1 MTTRLKLWQVDASW
15 HCLIVGTCL
24 TPAEARAAAARAG
37 HDTDGIE
44 DFRVHHACVH
54 VAADRSRPL
63 ARALHKRLEA
73 KHARTARAFSRART
87 VAALGALWDEHR
99 ERGGIGG
106 ALWALATHP
115 ALDEDLRER
124 VYGEVHMLQHAC
136 GHDAAGVRRADAR
149 RDARVESLEA
159 RLVEERAEAAAR
171 LEAERGRAAGLERR
185 LVEER
190 ARRAP
195 TPAAEPAREGD
206 ADARARLAERVDALS
221 RANAC
226 QGAIIDGLRAREADA
241 RATLAAAEAA
251 REALAADL
259 ARLESLVDGLLD
271 ARAPDARAAPPDEAR
286 PATSLCGRCVLVIGG
301 DPTQCKRY
309 RALVEQ
315 ADGTFL
321 HHDGGVEDRGARVT
335 DLVRRAD
342 AVLCPTDRVSHEA
355 MRRAKR
361 ACRSEAKPMIFLER
375 GNIASFA
382 SGLESLVART
392 PTASTAPPS
401 GARTLARVAD
411 SD

>member
-1 MTTRLKLWQVDASW
+1 MSTRPKLWQVDASW

-24 TPAEARAAAARAG
+24 TPAEARAAAVRAG
-37 HDTDGIE
+37 HDTGGVA
-44 DFRVHHACVH
+44 DFQVHHACVH
-54 VAADRSRPL
+54 NAADRSRPL

-73 KHARTARAFSRART
+73 KHARTVRAFARACD
-87 VAALGALWDEHR
+87 VDALAALWDEHR
-99 ERGGIGG
+99 ERGVIGG
-106 ALWALATHP
+106 ALWALATHA
-115 ALDEDLRER
+115 ALDDDLRER

-136 GHDAAGVRRADAR
+136 GLDAAGTRRADAR
-149 RDARVESLEA
+149 RDARVEALEG

-171 LEAERGRAAGLERR
+171 LEAERGRAAELERR

-190 ARRAP
+190 ARRTP
-195 TPAAEPAREGD
+195 PPAAEPAREGD
-206 ADARARLAERVDALS
+206 ADARARLAERVDALI

-226 QGAIIDGLRAREADA
+226 QNSIIDGLRAREADA

-259 ARLESLVDGLLD
+259 ERLEALVDGLLD
-271 ARAPDARAAPPDEAR
+271 AREPTAADASRDGAR
-286 PATSLCGRCVLVIGG
+286 PAPSLCGRCVLVIGG
-301 DPTQCKRY
+301 DPSQCKRY
-309 RALVEQ
+309 RALVEG

-321 HHDGGVEDRGARVT
+321 HHDGGVEDRGARVR

-355 MRRAKR
+355 MHRAKR

-382 SGLESLVART
+382 SGLESLVDRT
-392 PTASTAPPS
+392 PAS
-401 GARTLARVAD
+401 ARELARAGD